1 MLLFKKLFLILI
13 LTLCGAVAYCQPDAW
28 SVRNVNTV
36 EFQLQY
42 DFHVYGETS
51 KILFRVPVPISIPN
65 RQEILDV
72 KYSIKPRRIHSED
85 SNNYAEF
92 LFNRPKDHITVTID
106 VKAKLYKY
114 DLSTARKAG
123 NDAPSEDNF
132 KNFLAAEKYIE
143 KDDLLV
149 ARTASYLGEKD
160 ELLTIRNIYEYV
172 IDSMTYSGYRKMDH
186 GAVYALEEKKGDC
199 SEYSYLFAALCR
211 ANNIPARVVEG
222 YAFDGEKE
230 PRHAWV
236 EAYLKEYGWVPFD
249 PAKGDVEH
257 VGLRKQRFQNLSP
270 VYVYLPST
278 EDKKRVENYHYSA
291 YWYWGDK
298 VSFKDKII
306 IKDKQ

>member
-1 MLLFKKLFLILI
+1 MLLFKNLFLILI
-13 LTLCGAVAYCQPDAW
+13 LTLCGSFAYCQPDTW
-28 SVRNVNTV
+28 SARSINTV

-42 DFHVYGETS
+42 DFHVLGETS

-65 RQEILDV
+65 RQEILDI
-72 KYSIKPRRIHSED
+72 KYSVKPRRVHSKD

-92 LFNRPKDHITVTID
+92 LFNRPKDRITITID

-114 DLSTARKAG
+114 DLSTARKTKEG
-123 NDAPSEDNF
+123 APLEKDLKS
-132 KNFLAAEKYIE
+132 FLASEKYIE
-143 KDDLLV
+143 KDDPIV
-149 ARTASYLGEKD
+149 ERAASGLGGED

-172 IDSMTYSGYRKMDH
+172 IDSMAYSGYLKADY

-211 ANNIPARVVEG
+211 ANNLPAKIIEG

-230 PRHAWV
+230 PRHVWV
-236 EAYLKEYGWVPFD
+236 EVYLEEYGWVPFD

-257 VGLRKQRFQNLSP
+257 AGLRKQRFQSLSP

-278 EDKKRVENYHYSA
+278 DDKKRVENYHYSA
-291 YWYWGDK
+291 FWYWGDK
-298 VSFKDKII
+298 VSFKDKVIF
-306 IKDKQ
+306 KK